1 MTEDRIRDSRRKTVT
16 GGYVGHVLSNFLEEE
31 HIQGNEVMWVDCID
45 CMRPRLVAR
54 KTSSS

>member
-54 KTSSS
+54 KT